1 MWPERS
7 SDPVYVEQVRSSY
20 LNLPLAL
27 SVSIL
32 NSILLG
38 FVLAPVVPI
47 LTVLEWTGFVV
58 GLSCV
63 RAVVWYAHRR
73 LDVGPDSQP
82 RWSYLAVAGA
92 LLSGLLWGAGPLV
105 FSPLD
110 EAHLLLLAL
119 VLSARA

>member
-73 LDVGPDSQP
+73 LDVGPDLP
-82 RWSYLAVAGA
+82 TA
-92 LLSGLLWGAGPLV
+92 LELSRSGRC
-105 FSPLD
+105 
-110 EAHLLLLAL
+110 LAL
-119 VLSARA
+119 RVVVGGRPVGIFASR